1 MGLMLSGCG
10 VPNAQLMVTPVIYDG
25 DTLDPFAHV
34 DETHRTPSMTVFFA
48 TNRARATGRFDAPMA
63 YGNSLTNT
71 LQLGSARVRFGR
83 DMDWETLHEESRSL
97 KRSNPIGL
105 SLTDVWEHASIDLR
119 SGEFVPRVTDGSTEF
134 FDAINAQL
142 RHAKDPELL
151 IYVHGAK
158 VNFYNACVYA
168 AELDHFAGRD
178 MVSLAYAW
186 PTHQDIFAYL
196 DGEDIARGRA
206 SVVPLATLL
215 RLLAEHTTAQKINI
229 ICWSAGGRVVSRALN
244 ELGKQVSER
253 GMDPAELRLGAVV
266 FAAPDVP
273 VHDFFE
279 RLPNIHLVAE
289 RVIVTTTDDDIALEK
304 ATQFMGG
311 GARAGNLRI
320 DAFGTQFADLGAL
333 SRVEVV
339 DVSYGQNDRGFDI
352 GGHDYWFRHAWVAS
366 DVILSLRTRL
376 PANQRG
382 LAPTNLPNV
391 WYLPNDYPDRARAA
405 VRNALN
411 GTW

>member
-1 MGLMLSGCG
+1 MMLAGCG

-25 DTLDPFAHV
+25 DTLDPFVHLDEAHQ
-34 DETHRTPSMTVFFA
+34 TPSMTVFFA
-48 TNRARATGRFDAPMA
+48 TNRARSTGRFDSPLA
-63 YGNSLTNT
+63 YGNSTTST
-71 LQLGSARVRFGR
+71 LQLGTARVQFGNQLT
-83 DMDWETLHEESRSL
+83 WETLHEESRTPA
-97 KRSNPIGL
+97 RSKQIRL
-105 SLTDVWEHASIDLR
+105 SLTDVWEHSSIDLQ
-119 SGEFVPRVTDGSTEF
+119 SGEYVPHPADGSSEF

-142 RHAKDPELL
+142 KLAKDPELL

-196 DGEDIARGRA
+196 DGEDIARGKA

-215 RLLAEHTTAQKINI
+215 RLLAEHTEARKINI
-229 ICWSAGGRVVSRALN
+229 VCWSAGGRVVSRALN

-253 GMDPAELRLGAVV
+253 GMDPAELRLGAVI

-311 GARAGNLRI
+311 GARAGNLRT
-320 DAFGTQFADLGAL
+320 DAFGTQFANLETL

-339 DVSYGQNDRGFDI
+339 DVSYGQDDRGFDI

-376 PANQRG
+376 PAEQRG
-382 LAPTNLPNV
+382 LAQTDLPNV
-391 WYLPNDYPDRARAA
+391 WYLPNDYPDRAREA
-405 VRNALN
+405 VKSALR